1 MFQSQACKSLCSSTE
16 GSDEDR
22 YKGRG
27 GPAGAGSGFSCQGS
41 GAAMSIAT
49 KLGALLEE
57 AYIPGSRAVLDDV
70 VSGLRHGEAVRWI
83 ATAMPWR
90 LPLMTWTAPSP
101 VFPTQVC

>member
-1 MFQSQACKSLCSSTE
+1 
-16 GSDEDR
+16 
-22 YKGRG
+22 
-27 GPAGAGSGFSCQGS
+27 
-41 GAAMSIAT
+41 MSIAT

-90 LPLMTWTAPSP
+90 LPSMTWTAPSLSSLP
-101 VFPTQVC
+101 RSVNLTATGTRPIPQLWLHRGERRALL